1 METPESTPESA
12 PQPSPPAKPVS
23 PRTNPPEPLSGV
35 PDPPCIE
42 IAPGCPWLTLA
53 ETNRLLRQQGLART
67 IAQAWVLDEI
77 AAVIELSA
85 ADEKALIR
93 PYLEAENVKSDT
105 EMSQW
110 LENKRLSFADLR
122 YLATKTERLKRW
134 QQLRH
139 GEDAELR
146 FLERKPHLDRV
157 VYSMLRVKDQ
167 ALAEELYQS
176 IKEGEADFPLL
187 AERFSEG
194 VEKTSRGQIGPVP
207 LASGHPD
214 LAAKLRI
221 SRPGQLWPP
230 FLVVDVWI
238 VLRFEQLLPAQLN
251 GETRG
256 RMIGELFQTWF
267 DERVELLMQG
277 EPLPPLP
284 PLPQAILPVASPQP
298 SRNVPS

>member
-1 METPESTPESA
+1 MEI
-12 PQPSPPAKPVS
+12 PQSSPQSSPPSKPSS

-42 IAPGCPWLTLA
+42 IAPGRPWLTLA

-67 IAQAWVLDEI
+67 VAQAWVLDEI

-85 ADEKALIR
+85 DDEKALIR
-93 PYLEAENVKSDT
+93 HYLEGENVKS
-105 EMSQW
+105 ENERAHW
-110 LENKRLSFADLR
+110 LESKRLSFTDLR
-122 YLATKTERLKRW
+122 YLATKAERLRRW

-157 VYSMLRVKDQ
+157 VFSMLRVKDQ

-194 VEKTSRGQIGPVP
+194 MEKTSRGQIGPVP

-251 GETRG
+251 DETRG
-256 RMIGELFQTWF
+256 RMIEELFRAWF
-267 DERVELLMQG
+267 DERVQLLMQG
-277 EPLPPLP
+277 EPLPALP
-284 PLPQAILPVASPQP
+284 PLPQAVESVASPQP
-298 SRNVPS
+298 SRTAPS